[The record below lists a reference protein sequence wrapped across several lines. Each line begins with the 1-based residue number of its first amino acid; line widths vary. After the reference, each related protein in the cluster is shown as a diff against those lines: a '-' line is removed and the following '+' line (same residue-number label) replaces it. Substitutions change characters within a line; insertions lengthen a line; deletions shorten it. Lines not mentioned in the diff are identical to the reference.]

1 MEQEQM
7 MIKKVTRAREEFA
20 RLQQAAEEALWEDVD
35 EEPVVMEGE
44 KVEMSDVH
52 NMLHFAKVINLMDD
66 TTSNK
71 LDRVSN

>member
-1 MEQEQM
+1 
-7 MIKKVTRAREEFA
+7 
-20 RLQQAAEEALWEDVD
+20 
-35 EEPVVMEGE
+35 MEGE

-71 LDRVSN
+71 LDRVSNKIKDGKIKLTAKTT